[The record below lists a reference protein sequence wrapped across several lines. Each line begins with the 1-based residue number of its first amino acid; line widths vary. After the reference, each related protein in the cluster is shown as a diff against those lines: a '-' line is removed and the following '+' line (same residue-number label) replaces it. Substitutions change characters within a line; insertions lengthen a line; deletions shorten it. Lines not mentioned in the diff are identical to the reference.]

1 MRAYISGRSYDAYGG
16 GLPLDVAGELLEE
29 AAWRADCG
37 VDHFE
42 VTAFLL
48 HPSFAPRTGR
58 DATSEAYFQAEFEAD
73 RSRLPR
79 IRWERSKRKLTL
91 AYESHIATA
100 AEMHVPYN
108 YSRRLVLAAIDEL
121 AAFLNDQRPILAKKT
136 GLDANLFVRTVE
148 SLRADVPATDADVET
163 FHKAHRE
170 LLKALEALLPWAER
184 LEIDWKKFHPSA
196 RTLLDDELFWSE
208 IDEFSPHG
216 NDTGHDLLDDLR
228 RWRRSHAT
236 TPPLD
241 FLAHELRK
249 LGFDPVKQDDEI
261 DTYTHDQ
268 AAIAL
273 AFGLIKL
280 EGSCDPAT
288 RDAALAAIG
297 RQQDPSVA
305 ERFGWRQPTPDMD
318 AAYAK
323 LRAVLARMPM
333 DEGF

>member
-1 MRAYISGRSYDAYGG
+1 LGPMRAFIVGRSYDTYGG
-16 GLPLDVAGELLEE
+16 GLPLAAAGYLLEE

-37 VDHFE
+37 VDQFE
-42 VTAFLL
+42 ATAFLL
-48 HPSFAPRTGR
+48 TPGIAASHL
-58 DATSEAYFQAEFEAD
+58 QASQEMFEAD

-79 IRWERSKRKLTL
+79 IRWERSKRKLTVE
-91 AYESHIATA
+91 YESHIATA
-100 AEMHVPYN
+100 PEMHVRHN
-108 YSRRLVLAAIDEL
+108 WSRRLVIATINEL
-121 AAFLNDQRPILAKKT
+121 AAFLDNQRPTLAKKA
-136 GLDANLFVRTVE
+136 GLDEELFIRTVA

-163 FHKAHRE
+163 FYDAHRAR
-170 LLKALEALLPWAER
+170 LKELEALLPWWER
-184 LEIDWKKFHPSA
+184 LEVDWKKFHSSA

-208 IDEFSPHG
+208 SDEFSPHG

-228 RWRRSHAT
+228 RWRRSHAAA
-236 TPPLD
+236 PPLD
-241 FLAHELRK
+241 FLAHELRSW
-249 LGFDPVKQDDEI
+249 GFDPTKQDDEI
-261 DTYTHDQ
+261 DMYTHDQ

-297 RQQDPSVA
+297 RQQDPSLA
-305 ERFGWRQPTPDMD
+305 ERSGWRPPTPDMG

-333 DEGF
+333 DQGV